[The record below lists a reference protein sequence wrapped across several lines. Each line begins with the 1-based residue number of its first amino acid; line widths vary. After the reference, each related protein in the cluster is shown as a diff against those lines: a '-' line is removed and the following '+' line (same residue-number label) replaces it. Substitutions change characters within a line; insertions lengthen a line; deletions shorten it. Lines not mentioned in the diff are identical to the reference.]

1 MRAGGGPITLDPSA
15 ATAFDLDA
23 PVPPTTAAL
32 TRLVDAR
39 QSVVCKTLRHGAAN
53 GSRWAGSAV
62 ADDPFYWR
70 REALVYAH
78 GLPGRLAGRLRGPQ
92 CHGVFD
98 RADGSVAIWLEDLAT
113 TTPGARWPLGR
124 YGEAA
129 FDLGVAQGNAA
140 KHVDQFAPWLSNG
153 WLREYVARASGDVG
167 LLVDETVWKDH
178 ALGRA
183 YITADVFGAIRSLW
197 QIREW
202 FLTRLERL
210 PQTLCQLDLHP
221 NNLYADD
228 HGTVLIDWAYTGGG
242 AVGEDIGNLA
252 LDALW
257 DFHLPPSAAPELARL
272 LLEGYHDGL
281 NTAGLRIS
289 IEVVELGLTASAC
302 VKYLW
307 ILPAMLRALVDGRET
322 LNRRPTSEAFPIWAQ
337 VLPQVVHN
345 GERALELAHRL
356 GIALPR

>member
-1 MRAGGGPITLDPSA
+1 M
-15 ATAFDLDA
+15 DLDA
-23 PVPPTTAAL
+23 AVPPTTAAL
-32 TRLVDAR
+32 TRVWDDR
-39 QSVVCKTLRHGAAN
+39 QSLICKTLRAGN
-53 GSRWAGSAV
+53 DGPSRWAGQLGAG
-62 ADDPFYWR
+62 DPYYWR

-78 GLPGRLAGRLRGPQ
+78 NLPGRLAGRLRGPA

-113 TTPGARWPLGR
+113 TTPGSRWPYAR

-140 KHVDQFAPWLSNG
+140 RHVEQFAPWLSRS
-153 WLREYVARASGDVG
+153 WLRAYIARSSGDIE
-167 LLVDETVWKDH
+167 LLADSSTWKEH

-183 YITADVFGAIRSLW
+183 YITADVFGAIRMLW
-197 QIREW
+197 DIREW

-210 PQTLCQLDLHP
+210 PRTLCQLDLHP
-221 NNLYADD
+221 NNLFADD
-228 HGTVLIDWAYTGGG
+228 HGTVLIDWAYAGVG
-242 AVGEDIGNLA
+242 AVGEDVGNLA

-257 DFHLPPSAAPELARL
+257 DFHLPPSAAPELSRL

-307 ILPAMLRALVDGRET
+307 ILPAMLRALADGREL
-322 LNRRPTSEAFPIWAQ
+322 LNHRPIAETFPVWAQ
-337 VLPQVVHN
+337 ILPHVVHN
-345 GERALELAHRL
+345 GERALDLAHHL